1 MEKIKV
7 IITHEGK
14 ISRENKFDSGFD
26 VYCMGYRSVN
36 DDFTLENE
44 TWFDEK
50 KDITN
55 NRVGIAPNETIM
67 LLTGVQLQMPNPKE
81 TENGYTALEVQVR
94 GRSGLSLKK
103 NTNVKL
109 GTGDNTYQ
117 GMYGII
123 FKNESNKV
131 LIIDKGDKVAQL
143 VFNEIYIPKD
153 TGVEYTENFDIETD
167 RGNCGFG
174 SSGK

>member
-1 MEKIKV
+1 VFNYKCQI
-7 IITHEGK
+7 
-14 ISRENKFDSGFD
+14 
-26 VYCMGYRSVN
+26 
-36 DDFTLENE
+36 
-44 TWFDEK
+44 
-50 KDITN
+50 
-55 NRVGIAPNETIM
+55 
-67 LLTGVQLQMPNPKE
+67 QKE